1 MSSRLGPMLIK
12 FLVVSFFV
20 GLILS
25 FFSVTPRE
33 LLDLLGSAGQEI
45 VDILATFF
53 EWALKYII
61 VGAVVVIPI
70 WALLSLWR
78 VARNKYVKK

>member
-1 MSSRLGPMLIK
+1 MPARLGPLLVK

-33 LLDLLGSAGQEI
+33 LLDLLGDAGREI
-45 VDILATFF
+45 VDILASFF

-61 VGAVVVIPI
+61 VGAVVVLPI
-70 WALLSLWR
+70 WGLLTLWR
-78 VARNKYVKK
+78 IARNKYGSR